1 MAKRHSSR
9 RSRGGFKAGILLWL
23 LGAPL
28 LVIVLGYAI
37 C

>member
-1 MAKRHSSR
+1 MKRN
-9 RSRGGFKAGILLWL
+9 RGDHGGLRAAAALWL

-28 LVIVLGYAI
+28 LVILLGYAF